1 MDTIGI
7 INDQIPSN
15 FTEYS
20 SSYGDIYLDD
30 KNNLAI
36 KTGEEALL
44 DVLNNVIRTRK
55 YELQYD
61 MNKGVPYF
69 ETIFSDSGLL
79 GLWRSYLIQTIE
91 NVNGVISVE
100 SLTYSLD
107 EGSKKIS
114 YTCQIRTIYGET
126 SLNGTI

>member
-91 NVNGVISVE
+91 NVNGVTSVE

>member
-100 SLTYSLD
+100 SITYSLD

-114 YTCQIRTIYGET
+114 YTCKIRTIYGET

>member
-79 GLWRSYLIQTIE
+79 GL
-91 NVNGVISVE
+91 
-100 SLTYSLD
+100 
-107 EGSKKIS
+107 
-114 YTCQIRTIYGET
+114 
-126 SLNGTI
+126 

>member
-100 SLTYSLD
+100 SITYSLD
-107 EGSKKIS
+107 DGSKKIS
-114 YTCQIRTIYGET
+114 YTCKIRTIYGET